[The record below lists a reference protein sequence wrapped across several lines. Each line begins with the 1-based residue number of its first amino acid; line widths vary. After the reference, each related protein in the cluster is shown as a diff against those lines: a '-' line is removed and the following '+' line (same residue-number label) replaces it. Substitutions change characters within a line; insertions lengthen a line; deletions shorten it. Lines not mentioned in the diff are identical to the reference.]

1 MHNYTHYH
9 FTPHTQIYSMIKHVL
24 FYLFVLVGTNL
35 NAQSFEG
42 IIETHQTT
50 GDGVE
55 YDLIWYIKEGNIAYE
70 MKSSSQERMRF
81 VPQLASNSMLMVTG
95 DNKTSIP
102 LSDIGSP
109 ANFSM
114 EGATLSGKGRGTC
127 QHFKS
132 VEQLQLS
139 TNDVVAMVEVT
150 TDVAINLSKYKE
162 FFKAHYGLCA
172 LAASG
177 KSGFPLNSTVKDKTG
192 KMLCQTTVTK
202 VTRKSL
208 ADSYFN

>member
-1 MHNYTHYH
+1 
-9 FTPHTQIYSMIKHVL
+9 MIKYLL
-24 FYLFVLVGTNL
+24 FYLLVLGCTSL

-55 YDLIWYIKEGNIAYE
+55 YDLIWYIKGDNIAYE

-81 VPQLASNSMLMVTG
+81 VPQLASNSILMVTG

-102 LSDIGSP
+102 LSDIESP
-109 ANFSM
+109 TNFSM

-127 QHFKS
+127 EDFKS
-132 VEQLQLS
+132 VEQWQLS
-139 TNDVVAMVEVT
+139 THDVVAMVEVT
-150 TDVAINLSKYKE
+150 TDVSINLSKYKE
-162 FFKAHYGLCA
+162 FFKAHHGLCA

-177 KSGFPLNSTVKDKTG
+177 KAGFPLNSTVKDKTG
-192 KMLCQTTVTK
+192 KVLCKTTVTK
-202 VTRKSL
+202 VTRTAL